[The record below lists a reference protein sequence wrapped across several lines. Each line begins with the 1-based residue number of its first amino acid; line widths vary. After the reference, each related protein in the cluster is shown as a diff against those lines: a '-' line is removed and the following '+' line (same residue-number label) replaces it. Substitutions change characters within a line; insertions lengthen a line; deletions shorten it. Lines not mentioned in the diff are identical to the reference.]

1 LAILVVDDDKEINL
15 LINKYL
21 SVEGYKVDSAFDGR
35 QALEFFKNKEY
46 DLVITDVMMSPV
58 DGFELVEKIREKDKE
73 VLIIFLTAKDSEV
86 ERVLGFKL
94 GADDY
99 VVKPFFMNEL
109 VARVNARLK
118 RYSQNQN
125 RDSEILEYDDL
136 YIDIPA
142 VKVLKYG
149 KEISLRAKEFELLV
163 FLAKNNGRVFSKG
176 QIFENVWGEEYLS
189 DDNTVMV
196 HIRRLRTKIETDPE
210 KPEYIKTIWGLGY
223 KFEGDLE

>member
-1 LAILVVDDDKEINL
+1 MAILVVDDDKEINL